1 MKKFILIMLCVVI
14 CGCNNVKEKETF
26 INVKS
31 KEVHILENENY
42 NYLDNIVS
50 SNNEKVVCQKN
61 NDTINCNLD
70 NKEVSYKIIYTMV
83 TKNKNIIFFGDSIT
97 YGFLTKGYSWVEF
110 IKDNYDFKIVTN
122 AGISDY
128 RVSTYD
134 DKNKWLT
141 DTIISH
147 ANEKYDYVIM
157 QGGINDVLYN
167 TPLGEISNSKSEN
180 DFDVNTFAG
189 GFESY
194 IYNAKKY
201 FKDAKI
207 GYIITYYTPNYIEKG
222 QKWSYDDYNKYI
234 MMTKKILD
242 KWNIKYLD
250 LFNEE
255 YSNILKVNTKTYL
268 PDNLHLNYEGYKII
282 YPYIY
287 DFIKSL

>member
-61 NDTINCNLD
+61 NDTINCKLD

-97 YGFLTKGYSWVEF
+97 YGFLTKGYSWAEF
-110 IKDNYDFKIVTN
+110 IKDNYDFNIVTN

-147 ANEKYDYVIM
+147 ANERYDYVIM

-167 TPLGEISNSKSEN
+167 TPLGEISNSKREN

-189 GFESY
+189 GLESY

-207 GYIITYYTPNYIEKG
+207 GYIITYYTPNYTERG
-222 QKWSYDDYNKYI
+222 LKWSYDDYNKYI

-250 LFNEE
+250 LFDEE

>member
-61 NDTINCNLD
+61 NDTVNCNLD
-70 NKEVSYKIIYTMV
+70 NKEVSYKIIYTSV

-97 YGFLTKGYSWVEF
+97 YGFLTKGYSWAGF
-110 IKDNYDFKIVTN
+110 IKDNYDFNTVIN

-167 TPLGEISNSKSEN
+167 TPLGEISNSKREN

-189 GFESY
+189 GLESY

-207 GYIITYYTPNYIEKG
+207 GYIITYYTPNYTERG
-222 QKWSYDDYNKYI
+222 LKWSYDDYNKYV

-250 LFNEE
+250 LFDEE

-287 DFIKSL
+287 DFIKGL

>member
-61 NDTINCNLD
+61 NDTIKCKLD
-70 NKEVSYKIIYTMV
+70 NKEVSYKIIYTVV

-97 YGFLTKGYSWVEF
+97 YGFLTKGYSWAEF
-110 IKDNYDFKIVTN
+110 IKDNYDFNIVIN

-167 TPLGEISNSKSEN
+167 TPLGEISNSKREN
-180 DFDVNTFAG
+180 EFDVNTFAG
-189 GFESY
+189 GLESY

-207 GYIITYYTPNYIEKG
+207 GYIITYYTPNYTERG
-222 QKWSYDDYNKYI
+222 LKWSYDDYNKYV

-250 LFNEE
+250 LFDEE

>member
-61 NDTINCNLD
+61 NDTVNCNLD
-70 NKEVSYKIIYTMV
+70 NKEVSYKIIYTSV

-97 YGFLTKGYSWVEF
+97 YGFLTKGYSWAGF
-110 IKDNYDFKIVTN
+110 IKDNYDFNTVIN

-147 ANEKYDYVIM
+147 ANERYDYVIM

-189 GFESY
+189 GLESY

-207 GYIITYYTPNYIEKG
+207 GYIITYYTPNYTERG

>member
-61 NDTINCNLD
+61 NDTINCKLD

-97 YGFLTKGYSWVEF
+97 YGFLTKGYSWAEF
-110 IKDNYDFKIVTN
+110 IKDNYDFNIVTN

>member
-61 NDTINCNLD
+61 NDTINCKLD
-70 NKEVSYKIIYTMV
+70 NKEVSYKIIYTVV

-97 YGFLTKGYSWVEF
+97 YGFLTKGYSWAEF
-110 IKDNYDFKIVTN
+110 IKDNYDFNIVMN

-147 ANEKYDYVIM
+147 ANEKYDYVMM

-167 TPLGEISNSKSEN
+167 TPLGEISNSKSED

-207 GYIITYYTPNYIEKG
+207 GYIITYYTPNYTERG
-222 QKWSYDDYNKYI
+222 LKWSYDDYNKYI

-255 YSNILKVNTKTYL
+255 YSNILKVNTKIYL

>member
-61 NDTINCNLD
+61 NDTINCKLD
-70 NKEVSYKIIYTMV
+70 NKEASYKIIYTMV

-167 TPLGEISNSKSEN
+167 TPLGEISNIKSEN

-189 GFESY
+189 GLESY

-207 GYIITYYTPNYIEKG
+207 GYIITYYTPNYTERG

>member
-61 NDTINCNLD
+61 NDTINCKLD

-97 YGFLTKGYSWVEF
+97 YGFLTKGYSWAEF
-110 IKDNYDFKIVTN
+110 IKDNYDFNIVMN

-207 GYIITYYTPNYIEKG
+207 GYIITYYTPNYTERG

-234 MMTKKILD
+234 MMAKKILD

-268 PDNLHLNYEGYKII
+268 PDSLHLNYEGYKII

>member
-61 NDTINCNLD
+61 NDIINCKLD

-97 YGFLTKGYSWVEF
+97 YGFLTKGYSWAEF
-110 IKDNYDFKIVTN
+110 IKDNYDFNIVTN

-201 FKDAKI
+201 FKAAKI
-207 GYIITYYTPNYIEKG
+207 GYIITYYTPNYTERG

-255 YSNILKVNTKTYL
+255 YSKILKVNTKTYL

>member
-61 NDTINCNLD
+61 NDTINCKLD
-70 NKEVSYKIIYTMV
+70 NKEASYKIIYTMV

-97 YGFLTKGYSWVEF
+97 YGFLTKGYSWTEF
-110 IKDNYDFKIVTN
+110 IKDNYDFNIVTN

-207 GYIITYYTPNYIEKG
+207 GYIITYYTPNYTERG

-268 PDNLHLNYEGYKII
+268 PDDLHLNYEGYKII

>member
-61 NDTINCNLD
+61 NDTINCKLD
-70 NKEVSYKIIYTMV
+70 NKEASYKIIYTMV

-147 ANEKYDYVIM
+147 AIEKYDYVIM

-207 GYIITYYTPNYIEKG
+207 GYIITYYTPNYTEKG

>member
-14 CGCNNVKEKETF
+14 CGCNNIKEKETF

-61 NDTINCNLD
+61 NDTINCKLD

-97 YGFLTKGYSWVEF
+97 YGFLTKGYSWAEF
-110 IKDNYDFKIVTN
+110 IKDYYDFNTVMN

-167 TPLGEISNSKSEN
+167 TPLGEISNSKSED

-207 GYIITYYTPNYIEKG
+207 GYIITYYTPNYTERG

>member
-61 NDTINCNLD
+61 NDTINCKLD

-97 YGFLTKGYSWVEF
+97 YGFLTKGYSWAEF
-110 IKDNYDFKIVTN
+110 IKDNYDFNIVIN

-207 GYIITYYTPNYIEKG
+207 GYIITYYTPNYTERG
-222 QKWSYDDYNKYI
+222 QKWSYVDYNKYI

>member
-61 NDTINCNLD
+61 NDTINCKLD
-70 NKEVSYKIIYTMV
+70 NKEASYKIIYTMV

-97 YGFLTKGYSWVEF
+97 YGFLTKGYSWAEF

-207 GYIITYYTPNYIEKG
+207 GYIITYYTPNYTERG

-268 PDNLHLNYEGYKII
+268 PDDLHLNYEGYKII

>member
-50 SNNEKVVCQKN
+50 SNNKKVVCQKN

-70 NKEVSYKIIYTMV
+70 NKEVSYKIIYTSV

-97 YGFLTKGYSWVEF
+97 YGFLTKGYSWAGF
-110 IKDNYDFKIVTN
+110 IKDNYDFNTVIN

-167 TPLGEISNSKSEN
+167 TPLGEISNSKREN

-189 GFESY
+189 GLESY

-207 GYIITYYTPNYIEKG
+207 GYIITYYTPNYTERG
-222 QKWSYDDYNKYI
+222 LKWSYDDYNKYI
-234 MMTKKILD
+234 MMTKEILD

-250 LFNEE
+250 LFDEE

-287 DFIKSL
+287 DFIKNL

>member
-31 KEVHILENENY
+31 KEVHIQANENY

-50 SNNEKVVCQKN
+50 SDNKKVVCQKN
-61 NDTINCNLD
+61 DDTINCKLD
-70 NKEVSYKIIYTMV
+70 NKEVSYKIVYTSV

-97 YGFLTKGYSWVEF
+97 YGFLTKGYSWVGF
-110 IKDNYDFKIVTN
+110 IKDNYDFNNVIN

-167 TPLGEISNSKSEN
+167 TPLGKISNSKDEN
-180 DFDVNTFAG
+180 NFDINTFAG
-189 GFESY
+189 GLESY

-207 GYIITYYTPNYIEKG
+207 GYIITYYTPNYTERG
-222 QKWSYDDYNKYI
+222 LKWSYDDYNKYI
-234 MMTKKILD
+234 LMTKEILD

-255 YSNILKVNTKTYL
+255 YSNILKVDTKKYL

-287 DFIKSL
+287 DFIKSI

>member
-61 NDTINCNLD
+61 NDTINCKLD
-70 NKEVSYKIIYTMV
+70 NKEASYKIIYTMV

-97 YGFLTKGYSWVEF
+97 YGFLTKGYSWTEF
-110 IKDNYDFKIVTN
+110 IKDNYDFNIVTN

-207 GYIITYYTPNYIEKG
+207 GYIITYYTPNYTERG

-234 MMTKKILD
+234 MITKKILD

>member
-1 MKKFILIMLCVVI
+1 MKKIILIMLCVVI
-14 CGCNNVKEKETF
+14 CGCNNVKEKDTF

-31 KEVHILENENY
+31 KEVYILENENY

-50 SNNEKVVCQKN
+50 SDNEKVVCQKN
-61 NDTINCNLD
+61 DDIINCILD
-70 NKEVSYKIIYTMV
+70 NKEVSYKIIYTSV

-97 YGFLTKGYSWVEF
+97 YGFLTKGYSWVGF
-110 IKDNYDFKIVTN
+110 IKDNYDFNTVIN

-147 ANEKYDYVIM
+147 SNEKYDYVIM
-157 QGGINDVLYN
+157 QGGINDTLYN

-189 GFESY
+189 GLESY
-194 IYNAKKY
+194 IFNAKKY

-207 GYIITYYTPNYIEKG
+207 GYIITYYTPNYTERG
-222 QKWSYDDYNKYI
+222 QKWSYDDYNKYV
-234 MMTKKILD
+234 MMTKEILD

>member
-1 MKKFILIMLCVVI
+1 MLCVVI

-61 NDTINCNLD
+61 NDTINCKLD

-97 YGFLTKGYSWVEF
+97 YGFLTKGYSWAEF
-110 IKDNYDFKIVTN
+110 IKDNYDFNIVTN

-147 ANEKYDYVIM
+147 ANERYDYVIM

-167 TPLGEISNSKSEN
+167 TPLGEISNSKSED

-207 GYIITYYTPNYIEKG
+207 GYIITYYTPNYTERG
-222 QKWSYDDYNKYI
+222 LKWSYDDYNKYVI
-234 MMTKKILD
+234 MTKEILD

-250 LFNEE
+250 LFDEE

>member
-61 NDTINCNLD
+61 NDIINCSLD
-70 NKEVSYKIIYTMV
+70 NKEVSYKIIYTSV

-97 YGFLTKGYSWVEF
+97 YGFLTKGYSWAEF
-110 IKDNYDFKIVTN
+110 IKDNYDFNTVIN

-167 TPLGEISNSKSEN
+167 TPLGEISNIKSEN

-207 GYIITYYTPNYIEKG
+207 GYIITYYTPNYTERG

>member
-61 NDTINCNLD
+61 NDIINCKLD
-70 NKEVSYKIIYTMV
+70 NKEVSYKIIYTVV

-97 YGFLTKGYSWVEF
+97 YGFLTKGYSWAEF
-110 IKDNYDFKIVTN
+110 IKDNYDFNTVTN

-207 GYIITYYTPNYIEKG
+207 GYIITYYTPNYTERG
-222 QKWSYDDYNKYI
+222 LKWSYDDYNKYI
-234 MMTKKILD
+234 MMTKEILD

-250 LFNEE
+250 LFDEE

-287 DFIKSL
+287 DFIKNL

>member
-61 NDTINCNLD
+61 NDTINCKLD
-70 NKEVSYKIIYTMV
+70 NKEASYKIIYTMV

-97 YGFLTKGYSWVEF
+97 YGFLTKGYSWAEF
-110 IKDNYDFKIVTN
+110 IKDNYDFNTVIN

-167 TPLGEISNSKSEN
+167 TPLGEISNIKSEN

-207 GYIITYYTPNYIEKG
+207 GYIITYYTPNYTERG

>member
-61 NDTINCNLD
+61 NDTINCKLD
-70 NKEVSYKIIYTMV
+70 NKEASYKIIYTMV

-207 GYIITYYTPNYIEKG
+207 GYIITYYTPNYTERG

>member
-61 NDTINCNLD
+61 NDTINCKLD
-70 NKEVSYKIIYTMV
+70 NKEVSYKIIYTVV

-97 YGFLTKGYSWVEF
+97 YGFLTKGYSWAEF
-110 IKDNYDFKIVTN
+110 IKDNYDFNIVTN

-147 ANEKYDYVIM
+147 ANERYDYVIM

-167 TPLGEISNSKSEN
+167 TPLGEITNSKREN

-207 GYIITYYTPNYIEKG
+207 GYIITYYTPNYTERG
-222 QKWSYDDYNKYI
+222 LKWSYDDYNKYI

-255 YSNILKVNTKTYL
+255 YSNILKVNTKIYL

>member
-50 SNNEKVVCQKN
+50 SHNEKVVCQKN
-61 NDTINCNLD
+61 NDTIKCKLD

-97 YGFLTKGYSWVEF
+97 YGFLTKGYSWAEF
-110 IKDNYDFKIVTN
+110 IKDNYDFNIVTN

-167 TPLGEISNSKSEN
+167 TPLGEISNSKSED

-207 GYIITYYTPNYIEKG
+207 GYIITYYTPNYTERG

-255 YSNILKVNTKTYL
+255 YSNILKVDTKKYL
-268 PDNLHLNYEGYKII
+268 TDNLHLNYDGYKII

-287 DFIKSL
+287 DFIKSI

>member
-61 NDTINCNLD
+61 NDTINCKLD
-70 NKEVSYKIIYTMV
+70 NKEASYKIIYTMV

-167 TPLGEISNSKSEN
+167 TPLGEISNSKSED

-207 GYIITYYTPNYIEKG
+207 GYIITYYTPNYTERG

>member
-61 NDTINCNLD
+61 NDTINCKLD
-70 NKEVSYKIIYTMV
+70 NKEASYKIIYTMV

-97 YGFLTKGYSWVEF
+97 YGFLTKGYSWAGF
-110 IKDNYDFKIVTN
+110 IKDNYDFNTVIN

-147 ANEKYDYVIM
+147 ANERYDYVIM

-167 TPLGEISNSKSEN
+167 TPLGEISNSKREN

-189 GFESY
+189 GLESY

-207 GYIITYYTPNYIEKG
+207 GYIITYYTPNYTERG
-222 QKWSYDDYNKYI
+222 LKWSYDDYNKYI

-250 LFNEE
+250 LFDEE

>member
-61 NDTINCNLD
+61 NDTINCKLD
-70 NKEVSYKIIYTMV
+70 NKEASYKIIYTMV

-207 GYIITYYTPNYIEKG
+207 GYIITYYTPNYTEKG

>member
-1 MKKFILIMLCVVI
+1 MYVYFCYLIFYLWQ
-14 CGCNNVKEKETF
+14 KAE
-26 INVKS
+26 S
-31 KEVHILENENY
+31 KV
-42 NYLDNIVS
+42 
-50 SNNEKVVCQKN
+50 
-61 NDTINCNLD
+61 
-70 NKEVSYKIIYTMV
+70 
-83 TKNKNIIFFGDSIT
+83 NIIFFGDSIT
-97 YGFLTKGYSWVEF
+97 YGFLTKGYSWAGF
-110 IKDNYDFKIVTN
+110 IKDNYDFNIVTN

-167 TPLGEISNSKSEN
+167 TPLGEISNSKSED

-207 GYIITYYTPNYIEKG
+207 GYIITYYTPNYTERG

>member
-1 MKKFILIMLCVVI
+1 MKKIILIMLCVVI

-61 NDTINCNLD
+61 NDTINCKLD
-70 NKEVSYKIIYTMV
+70 NKEVSYKIIYTVV

-97 YGFLTKGYSWVEF
+97 YGFLTKGYSWAEF
-110 IKDNYDFKIVTN
+110 IKDNYDFNIVIN

-128 RVSTYD
+128 RVSTFD

-207 GYIITYYTPNYIEKG
+207 GYIITYYTPNYTERG

>member
-61 NDTINCNLD
+61 NDTINCKLD
-70 NKEVSYKIIYTMV
+70 NKEVSYKIIYTVV

-97 YGFLTKGYSWVEF
+97 YGFLTKGYSWTEF
-110 IKDNYDFKIVTN
+110 IKDNYDFNIVTN

-167 TPLGEISNSKSEN
+167 TPLGEISNSKSED

-207 GYIITYYTPNYIEKG
+207 GYIITYYTPNYTERG
-222 QKWSYDDYNKYI
+222 LKWSYDDYNKYI

-255 YSNILKVNTKTYL
+255 YSNILKVNTKIYL

>member
-61 NDTINCNLD
+61 NDTINCKLD
-70 NKEVSYKIIYTMV
+70 NKEASYKIIYTMV

-97 YGFLTKGYSWVEF
+97 YGFLTKGYSWTEF
-110 IKDNYDFKIVTN
+110 IKDNYDFNIVTN

-207 GYIITYYTPNYIEKG
+207 GYIITYYTPNYTERG